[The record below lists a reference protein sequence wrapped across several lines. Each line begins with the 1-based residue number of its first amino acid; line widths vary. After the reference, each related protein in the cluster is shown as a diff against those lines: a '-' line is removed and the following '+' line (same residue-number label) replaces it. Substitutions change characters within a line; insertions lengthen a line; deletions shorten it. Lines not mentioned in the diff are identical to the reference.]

1 MIPPHTHSPPP
12 SRSNLEDSVLIRNVL
27 KSQRRERGD
36 HTVLMNRDRGI
47 SSNLHLYLHLISPS
61 AHTHS
66 PSPFIC
72 LCFLL
77 FSIPSQTLFPFS
89 FFPFCLSA
97 HASLCLFFSYKFL
110 DYLVFI
116 SNFPLFFS
124 FSPPPSAPPSFTS
137 ASAPLG
143 SCVLVGVV
151 GGLALCRARSVSAAL
166 AHPSAHPAPWS
177 LINESSVVFVY
188 RPVIC

>member
-1 MIPPHTHSPPP
+1 MISPPP
-12 SRSNLEDSVLIRNVL
+12 SDLPPSFNLEDSVLIRNVL

-36 HTVLMNRDRGI
+36 HTVLMNRVRGI

-61 AHTHS
+61 THTHT

-77 FSIPSQTLFPFS
+77 FSIPSQKTLFPFLS
-89 FFPFCLSA
+89 SPFVFQPLPPSDFFLRQIPWLFSFYLQFPPFLFLFFPPLSIP
-97 HASLCLFFSYKFL
+97 S
-110 DYLVFI
+110 
-116 SNFPLFFS
+116 S
-124 FSPPPSAPPSFTS
+124 FGS